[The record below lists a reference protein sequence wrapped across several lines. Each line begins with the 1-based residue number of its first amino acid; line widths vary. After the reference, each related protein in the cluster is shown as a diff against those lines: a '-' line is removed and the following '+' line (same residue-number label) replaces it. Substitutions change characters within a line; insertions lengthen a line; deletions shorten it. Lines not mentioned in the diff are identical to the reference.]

1 MKTISCQI
9 VSLTSL
15 TAHVF
20 KVLLKPTEKVDF
32 IAGQYLNFV
41 MSDEDKRPFS
51 IASSPNSDLIE
62 LQIGAFVADSYPMQ
76 VIERIKSAQA
86 EVKPVTIEIAAG
98 KAHLRTESERPL
110 LLLAGGTG
118 FSYIK
123 SMFEYLAEQNS
134 QRHIMVYWGLREI
147 AAAYELEE
155 TAAIIAKLPHANFI
169 PVIENVE
176 ENNDENASESWKG
189 KTGLVHQAVMHD
201 IISLE
206 PYDIYLAGRF
216 EMVGAIRSDFVEH
229 GALLEHMYADAFAF
243 I

>member
-1 MKTISCQI
+1 MKTINCQI
-9 VSLTSL
+9 ASLTSL

-20 KVLLKPTEKVDF
+20 KVLLKPSEKVDF
-32 IAGQYLNFV
+32 IPGQYLNFV
-41 MSDEDKRPFS
+41 MSEEDKRPFS

-76 VIERIKSAQA
+76 VIDRIKSAQ
-86 EVKPVTIEIAAG
+86 KDNKTIDIEIPMGTAQ
-98 KAHLRTESERPL
+98 LRTDSKRPL

-134 QRHIMVYWGLREI
+134 QRHIMVYWGLREME
-147 AAAYELEE
+147 AAYELAE
-155 TAAIIAKLPHANFI
+155 TTATIAKLPHANFI
-169 PVIENVE
+169 PVIENADDV
-176 ENNDENASESWKG
+176 WQG

-201 IISLE
+201 IASLE

-216 EMVGAIRSDFVEH
+216 EMVGAIRGDFVEH
-229 GALLEHMYADAFAF
+229 GAQLAHMYADAFAY

>member
-20 KVLLKPTEKVDF
+20 KVLLKPSDKVDF
-32 IAGQYLNFV
+32 IPGQYLNFV

-62 LQIGAFVADSYPMQ
+62 LQIGAFVPDSYPMQ
-76 VIERIKSAQA
+76 VIERIQSAQA
-86 EVKPVTIEIAAG
+86 EDESITIEIPAG

-123 SMFEYLAEQNS
+123 SMFGYLAEQKS
-134 QRHIMVYWGLREI
+134 QRHIMVYWGLRELD
-147 AAAYELEE
+147 AAYELEE

-169 PVIENVE
+169 PVIENGN
-176 ENNDENASESWKG
+176 ENWQGA
-189 KTGLVHQAVMHD
+189 TGLVHQAVMHD
-201 IISLE
+201 IVSLE